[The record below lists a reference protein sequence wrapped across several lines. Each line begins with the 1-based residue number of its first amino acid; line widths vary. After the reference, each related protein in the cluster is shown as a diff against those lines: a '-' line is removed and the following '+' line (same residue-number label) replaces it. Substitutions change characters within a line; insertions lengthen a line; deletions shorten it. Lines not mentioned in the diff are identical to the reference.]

1 MAQRRCDKRLEAMK
15 KAGEE
20 YGRSG
25 VIDDETYKEICSHIY
40 PPAMYAHMAD
50 AGWGVTME
58 DFRESDLRTVEEVS
72 KLGKKIDLI
81 Y

>member
-1 MAQRRCDKRLEAMK
+1 
-15 KAGEE
+15 
-20 YGRSG
+20 
-25 VIDDETYKEICSHIY
+25 
-40 PPAMYAHMAD
+40 MYAHMAD

-58 DFRESDLRTVEEVS
+58 DFRESDLRTVEEVG